1 MADDTNGLLT
11 RRRALAGVG
20 GAIGLGAAGLFL
32 TADTAADVEAYDADF
47 TVQSGESEELGIEY
61 ADRPVLGSMD
71 ADLRLFAWSD
81 YQCPFCRRF
90 DEETLPDLVATDV
103 ADGTVAV
110 VFLELPLLGDRSLTA
125 SVVSKA
131 VWRTIRDDD
140 PNAWGRFHR
149 YVFTKQ
155 GPENGE
161 WATESNLLSYA
172 AAIDGVPGDEVGR
185 LVAND
190 HEALETSVRADA
202 SVALDDLGLERGAPL
217 FALSNPE
224 TGDWR
229 AIRGAQ
235 PVETFRDAMTALQ
248 EN

>member
-1 MADDTNGLLT
+1 MADDTNGFLT
-11 RRRALAGVG
+11 RRRALAGIG
-20 GAIGLGAAGLFL
+20 GALGLGAAGLYL
-32 TADTAADVEAYDADF
+32 TADTAADVEDYAADF
-47 TVQSGESEELGIEY
+47 TVQSGASEGLGVDY
-61 ADRPVLGSMD
+61 ADRPVLGSTD

-81 YQCPFCRRF
+81 YQCPYCRRF
-90 DEETLPDLVATDV
+90 DEETLPELAASEV

-110 VFLELPLLGDRSLTA
+110 VFLELPLLGERSLTA
-125 SVVSKA
+125 GVVSKA
-131 VWRTIRDDD
+131 VWRTVRDDD

-149 YVFTKQ
+149 FVFTKQ

-172 AAIDGVPGDEVGR
+172 GAVDGVPGDEVER

-190 HEALETSVRADA
+190 RAALEASVQADA
-202 SVALDDLGLERGAPL
+202 SVAFDDLELERAAPL
-217 FALSNPE
+217 FALSNPN

-229 AIRGAQ
+229 EIRGAQ
-235 PVETFRDAMTALQ
+235 PIGTFRDAMTALR